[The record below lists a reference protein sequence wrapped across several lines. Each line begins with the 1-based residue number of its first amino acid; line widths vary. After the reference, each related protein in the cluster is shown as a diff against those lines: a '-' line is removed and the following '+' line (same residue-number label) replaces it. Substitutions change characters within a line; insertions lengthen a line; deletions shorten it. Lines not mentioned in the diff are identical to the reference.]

1 MKLIL
6 HAGTHKTGTTSVQRA
21 LSGNF
26 FWLQERGFLYPEL
39 TDGKSCHNQFA
50 RRIATAAKG
59 SVEASRDELM
69 RATDSRYVT
78 ILSAEQFSA
87 RILSHGRRHW
97 HGFDQPDYWDRK
109 QEFLAR
115 VRRVLRDFD
124 EITFHICFRPHDEYA
139 ASLYT
144 TNLTS
149 HKIDWSF
156 QEFLERCA
164 PIFDY
169 KRQLESF
176 RSAFDEVRVISF
188 NDLRKDL
195 SKNFFAWTGIPLPPG
210 ADHHTKSAPD
220 ARLIGW
226 LYERMS
232 ADTSQAAKK
241 ARRKFLK
248 SKEAWGCLPAK
259 ANASFWQSSAQRA
272 AFLAKCSDPSPA
284 FFPAKDR
291 DEPQGNALDQATLR
305 KLDDLFPAWLE
316 SGTAS
321 MMLRFFSSRL
331 MSRLTA
337 SAKGAFGASMK
348 RSK

>member
-26 FWLQERGFLYPEL
+26 FWLQEHGFLYPEL
-39 TDGKSCHNQFA
+39 TDCKSCHNQLA
-50 RRIATAAKG
+50 HRIATAAEG
-59 SVEASRDELM
+59 DVEASRDELM

-87 RILSHGRRHW
+87 RVLSHDRRHW
-97 HGFDQPDYWDRK
+97 YGFDQPDYWDRK

-124 EITFHICFRPHDEYA
+124 EITFHICFRRHDEYA

-149 HKIDWSF
+149 HRFDWSF

-188 NDLRKDL
+188 DDLRKDL
-195 SKNFFAWTGIPLPPG
+195 SNNFFAWTGVPLPPG
-210 ADHHTKSAPD
+210 SNHHTKIAPD

-232 ADTSQAAKK
+232 ADTSRAAKK
-241 ARRKFLK
+241 ARRNFLK
-248 SKEAWGCLPAK
+248 SKGARACLPEK
-259 ANASFWQSSAQRA
+259 ANASFWQSSAQRDE
-272 AFLAKCSDPSPA
+272 FLAKCSDPSPA
-284 FFPAKDR
+284 FFPAKEME
-291 DEPQGNALDQATLR
+291 EPQGNVLDQVTLR
-305 KLDDLFPAWLE
+305 KLDDLYPAWLQ
-316 SGTAS
+316 SGAAS
-321 MMLRFFSSRL
+321 TMWRFFSSRP

-337 SAKGAFGASMK
+337 SAKGAFGASMN